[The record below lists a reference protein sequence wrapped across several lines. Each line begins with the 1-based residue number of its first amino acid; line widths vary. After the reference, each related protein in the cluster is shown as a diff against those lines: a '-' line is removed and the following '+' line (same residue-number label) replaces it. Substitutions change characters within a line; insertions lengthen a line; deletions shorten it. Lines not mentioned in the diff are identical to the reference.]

1 MITFLRVET
10 KITIR
15 RSKPTAATL
24 SNLYDIIL
32 KSFQDTNLY
41 YTQDETEK
49 LKEDE
54 NLIILERGNK
64 WD

>member
-1 MITFLRVET
+1 LTTFLRVET

-15 RSKPTAATL
+15 RSKPTAAAL

-49 LKEDE
+49 LKEKE
-54 NLIILERGNK
+54 KLIILERGNK